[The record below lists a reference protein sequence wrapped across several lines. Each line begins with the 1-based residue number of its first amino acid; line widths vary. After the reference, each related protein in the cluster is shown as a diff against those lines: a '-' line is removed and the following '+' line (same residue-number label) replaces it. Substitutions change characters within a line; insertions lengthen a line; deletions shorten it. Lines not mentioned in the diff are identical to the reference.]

1 MFQLPVV
8 NLDKIRKSRKRV
20 KEVLCDIGLQHCR
33 ELLEGVQSFDAGD
46 QYFNNTTWW
55 DLSESESHRRRK
67 PRYRSNTFC
76 CSQCKFCTKRLCA
89 YKAHVLR
96 CHEEDEDTETLAGC
110 PVCPFASHPKVIN
123 QHFRIFHTMP
133 RKNLAS
139 QSVPNSDPAPLNAV
153 DRFSCRKCFF
163 QDSLYYCM
171 KKHILVSHYPT
182 LLNSYYGQRSEN
194 EIASCRES
202 GIPPLKFYCKI
213 CNLPADSSEAL
224 LYHILTSDKHREL
237 EIHLK
242 ALIHENTKTGKRNQM
257 RVPQIA
263 PKVKVSHQVLK
274 LSMLSG
280 TSGRQ
285 QQQQQQQ
292 QQMKT
297 VSLQQNKPSQVMGPP
312 RPPANTPGAVAA
324 VAKAQL
330 PSPPV
335 SLTSPI
341 HTPLGPPAIRTVPG
355 GAATLIR
362 APGSTQ
368 AFYPGGSTSALI
380 QMATAAAR
388 SSLPST
394 SSVTINS
401 LPFRRATATLPAP
414 ARVVTSLVQAS
425 SHSGSTA
432 VGSSKQNVSLQQQQR
447 LTVVQTAVP
456 LNKLGLQAPGTQ
468 PLVVSSQRLNQ
479 AISAVNQPRGAMLA
493 SQSLFSQLIP
503 TGNKVNGLPTYT
515 LAPVQVTMP
524 LQSGSV
530 QNLSALPVPVQIP
543 QGNTVS
549 KLQTTKPIQ
558 TVPCQPNTNSKQA
571 KQWITCPVCNELFPS
586 NVYQVHVGIAHKQSP
601 TNSSNVLHRLAARA
615 PFLKKIKDKTLKCLL
630 CKTLISEKGLFE
642 HLLHGLNCL
651 YCPAMFSSVKQL
663 VEHTNSEHNTKQKV
677 NNDVLNKEY
686 RLYTD
691 DHGELVF
698 PYFDLNTAASKEQV
712 GDKEVHLALV
722 TLTLEV
728 IYIKVHIEAGR
739 PVCRITQ
746 KAQTKDCPFCPEK
759 FESSEEYE
767 LHLKIKHHIMPTI
780 HTILKTPA
788 FKCIYCCGVYT
799 GKTTAK
805 AISVHVQRCRC
816 APKNTKDLERTFNPD
831 CSIPT
836 VVSVNGG
843 SQRLVVVPTKQD
855 SQMTSSSQAENP
867 GFQSNLRLEVA
878 RRDSADAS
886 AREREL
892 IATKRK
898 RIDSDGGALSST
910 QEEPLVRLELDPTG
924 FEMRAYEA
932 RKEFLN
938 DYFNKKPYLSKNEV
952 EVLASRLWINKT
964 DVACHFGSKRTRCL
978 KTIQKTK
985 AVVLL
990 GFNMC
995 ELKKVKHDLN
1005 VAELNDG

>member
-20 KEVLCDIGLQHCR
+20 KEVLCDIGLEHCK
-33 ELLEGVQSFDAGD
+33 ELLE
-46 QYFNNTTWW
+46 
-55 DLSESESHRRRK
+55 

-76 CSQCKFCTKRLCA
+76 CSLCKFCTKRLCT
-89 YKAHVLR
+89 YKAHILR
-96 CHEEDEDTETLAGC
+96 CHEEDEDLETLAGC

-139 QSVPNSDPAPLNAV
+139 QSVPSSDPTPLNAV

-194 EIASCRES
+194 EIQSCRES

-263 PKVKVSHQVLK
+263 PKVKESHQVLK
-274 LSMLSG
+274 LSMLPG
-280 TSGRQ
+280 TSGQ
-285 QQQQQQQ
+285 QQQQQQH
-292 QQMKT
+292 
-297 VSLQQNKPSQVMGPP
+297 SLLFNYTGF
-312 RPPANTPGAVAA
+312 
-324 VAKAQL
+324 
-330 PSPPV
+330 
-335 SLTSPI
+335 
-341 HTPLGPPAIRTVPG
+341 
-355 GAATLIR
+355 LILL
-362 APGSTQ
+362 Q
-368 AFYPGGSTSALI
+368 
-380 QMATAAAR
+380 
-388 SSLPST
+388 
-394 SSVTINS
+394 
-401 LPFRRATATLPAP
+401 
-414 ARVVTSLVQAS
+414 S
-425 SHSGSTA
+425 SHST
-432 VGSSKQNVSLQQQQR
+432 
-447 LTVVQTAVP
+447 
-456 LNKLGLQAPGTQ
+456 
-468 PLVVSSQRLNQ
+468 
-479 AISAVNQPRGAMLA
+479 
-493 SQSLFSQLIP
+493 
-503 TGNKVNGLPTYT
+503 
-515 LAPVQVTMP
+515 
-524 LQSGSV
+524 
-530 QNLSALPVPVQIP
+530 
-543 QGNTVS
+543 
-549 KLQTTKPIQ
+549 
-558 TVPCQPNTNSKQA
+558 PCPM
-571 KQWITCPVCNELFPS
+571 CNELFPS
-586 NVYQVHVGIAHKQSP
+586 NVYQVHIGIAHKQSP
-601 TNSSNVLHRLAARA
+601 TNSSNAHRLAARA

-677 NNDVLNKEY
+677 NGDFMNKEY

-722 TLTLEV
+722 TGTLEV

-767 LHLKIKHHIMPTI
+767 LHLKMKHHIMPTI

-799 GKTTAK
+799 GKTTSK

-816 APKNTKDLERTFNPD
+816 APKNTKDLEKTFSPD

-843 SQRLVVVPTKQD
+843 SQRLVIVPMKQD
-855 SQMTSSSQAENP
+855 SQMTSNSKADNP
-867 GFQSNLRLEVA
+867 VFQSNLRLKVA
-878 RRDSADAS
+878 TRDSADAS

-898 RIDSDGGALSST
+898 RIDSDGGALSSA
-910 QEEPLVRLELDPTG
+910 QEEPLVHLELDPTG

-978 KTIQKTK
+978 KTIQKNK

-1005 VAELNDG
+1005 VAELNDD